1 VVGYSRILYPEN
13 PMTTTPAIRIDPVLA
28 SLLSPLTE
36 AEAGLLEY
44 SLATEGCRDPLVVW
58 AEEALLLDGH
68 HRHGI
73 CTRIGIPFD
82 IREVSLPNRQAA
94 VEWRLATQ
102 LARRNLS
109 PMQAS
114 YYRGKLFE
122 SLKRPGTR
130 TDRTLSRNGS
140 GLANVSDQLSARYGV
155 PRRTL
160 TRDAAFARSLDA
172 LAGTLGVEFR
182 QLVLSRQARLTRQ
195 DVMNLAK
202 APAEQR
208 RLILGRTSPRPVS
221 RRTAEPVRGIATSG
235 EATPAVPTPD
245 LHLAWERA
253 AEDLRAEF
261 LGRPDVLA
269 LAARLLEHK
278 KKVTRHAAR

>member
-1 VVGYSRILYPEN
+1 V
-13 PMTTTPAIRIDPVLA
+13 TTTIQIDPELA
-28 SLLSPLTE
+28 SLLSPLTTE
-36 AEAGLLEY
+36 ETALLEY
-44 SLATEGCRDPLVVW
+44 SLRTDGCRDPLVVW
-58 AEEALLLDGH
+58 REQDLLLDGH
-68 HRHGI
+68 HRHDI
-73 CTRIGIPFD
+73 CTRLGIPFEV
-82 IREVSLPNRQAA
+82 REVSLADRRAA

-130 TDRTLSRNGS
+130 TDLTLGRNGS
-140 GLANVSDQLSARYGV
+140 GSGSVSDQMCRRYGI

-160 TRDAAFARSLDA
+160 TRDAAFARSLDS
-172 LAGTLGVEFR
+172 LADTLGPEFR

-195 DVMNLAK
+195 DVLDLA
-202 APAEQR
+202 ARPASEQR
-208 RLILGRTSPRPVS
+208 QLVQERTSARPVS
-221 RRTAEPVRGIATSG
+221 RRPAEPVRGIATPG
-235 EATPAVPTPD
+235 ESTPAFPTPD
-245 LHLAWERA
+245 LHLAWEQA

-269 LAARLLEHK
+269 LAARLLEHNHK
-278 KKVTRHAAR
+278 RKVARAAR